1 MAEHSTVP
9 SPRGFLIW
17 FTTLFVLFIGVHGLA
32 LWLRQQPVNDSL
44 VPLALLVGYLVLAQF
59 PVRLILAYLTW
70 RLALDLQLK
79 TWQAVFVALGMLA
92 WEFFLLSGAYVLFR
106 YRTLSKGRVAVTS
119 SSEN

>member
-1 MAEHSTVP
+1 
-9 SPRGFLIW
+9 
-17 FTTLFVLFIGVHGLA
+17 LFVLFIGVHGLA
-32 LWLRQQPVNDSL
+32 LWLRQQPENDSL
-44 VPLALLVGYLVLAQF
+44 VPLALLVGYLALAQL

-106 YRTLSKGRVAVTS
+106 YRTVSKGRVAVTS